1 MLRSPFLFLPLAACI
16 AIAPAAPAAESSDP
30 DQIFLSAYMSCQA
43 AEKLESQGNFK
54 AALAKY
60 RFAGSVLD
68 QLEARNPGWNP
79 PVLQFRK
86 KKVADAIQNLQERIA
101 AEAPPV
107 VPPTPRSGLDTNL
120 VPGINPDISPAPRT
134 GSAPDADTGN
144 GGGDAFDRAA
154 REMRA
159 QMANIKAQLEASR
172 QQLESV
178 QQEKARLARQLQET
192 TGKLDQA
199 ASLSQ
204 DQAEKLRQTEAALK
218 QQAERAAANEA
229 AAKANTGNQKALQA
243 QLEEA
248 KAEAAKAKEQLTR
261 AKASESDLEAK
272 LKEAGQQLETQ
283 QKQKDEAADAK
294 AKELEKQMQAL
305 RNALEDAKADR
316 EVAEEQGELIHQ
328 RSIKLAQERD
338 EATVKATQLATNLA
352 EAEKKLVAAAQER
365 EAARAEAV
373 ATSQK
378 LAESQ
383 KQIQSVTAE
392 RDSAL
397 AQLAKAQEEKGKVDK
412 LLAENASLTKQL
424 DEAQKTIAGLNATV
438 PQKDQ
443 QIAGLQ
449 KQLAGLQE
457 QLAAAQKEGENNKS
471 TIADLQK
478 QLDATTAAAKEQPP
492 VTEDQKKLSQENE
505 LLRGIVLRELK
516 EQARRE
522 QARKLVLSELDR
534 MKGRSQALVD
544 QIGLLSQPA
553 VQLTEAERALFKTP
567 QMEIIDNTPGA
578 MSISIAAPA
587 SSPGNSAE
595 GSLPTQGGL
604 PTAPNGALDS
614 KPNAP
619 QVTTEAKAPVPS
631 QFQDTA
637 RDAKEA
643 FNRGKYLESAR
654 LYEKIVSKAPS
665 NVYALSN
672 LGVAH
677 FRAGHL
683 KQAEETLKKV
693 NAISPNDAFAQT
705 TLGMIYF
712 GQGRYD
718 EAVTA
723 LTMAIKANPMSA
735 AAHNF
740 LGIAAA
746 KKGWSEAARKELETA
761 LQLNPNYTDAH
772 YNLAVLLS
780 TAQPADKDGA
790 FKHYREALDLG
801 MKPNPQFEQ
810 TLNKQN

>member
-1 MLRSPFLFLPLAACI
+1 MLRSPYLFLPLAACV
-16 AIAPAAPAAESSDP
+16 ATASVAPAAESSDP

-68 QLEARNPGWNP
+68 QLEARTPGWNP

-86 KKVADAIQNLQERIA
+86 KKIADAITNLQERIA
-101 AEAPPV
+101 AEAPPAAT
-107 VPPTPRSGLDTNL
+107 PTPGLDTSL
-120 VPGINPDISPAPRT
+120 VPGINPNISPAPRGAT
-134 GSAPDADTGN
+134 GPDADSGNN

-154 REMRA
+154 REMRT

-172 QQLESV
+172 QKLESV

-199 ASLSQ
+199 STLSQ

-229 AAKANTGNQKALQA
+229 AAKANNGNQKALQA

-248 KAEAAKAKEQLTR
+248 KVEAAKAKEQLTR
-261 AKASESDLEAK
+261 AKTNESDLEAQ
-272 LKEAGQQLETQ
+272 LKTAGQQLETQ

-294 AKELEKQMQAL
+294 AKEIAKQMQTL

-328 RSIKLAQERD
+328 RSIKLTRERD
-338 EATVKATQLATNLA
+338 EATAKATQLATNLA
-352 EAEKKLVAAAQER
+352 DAEKKLVAAAQER
-365 EAARAEAV
+365 EAARAEA
-373 ATSQK
+373 AAAGQK

-383 KQIQSVTAE
+383 KQIQSVTTE
-392 RDSAL
+392 RDTAL
-397 AQLAKAQEEKGKVDK
+397 AQLAKAQEEKGKADK
-412 LLAENASLTKQL
+412 LLAENAVLQKQL
-424 DEAQKTIAGLNATV
+424 DEAQKTIATLNTAL
-438 PQKDQ
+438 PGKEQ

-449 KQLAGLQE
+449 KQLAGVQD
-457 QLAAAQKEGENNKS
+457 QLDAARKEGETNKS

-478 QLDATTAAAKEQPP
+478 QLDTATATAKEQPP
-492 VTEDQKKLSQENE
+492 VTEDQKKLTQEND

-516 EQARRE
+516 DQARRE
-522 QARKLVLSELDR
+522 QSRKLVLSELDR
-534 MKGRSQALVD
+534 MKVRSQALVD
-544 QIGLLSQPA
+544 QISLLGQPA
-553 VQLTEAERALFKTP
+553 VQLTEAERSLFKTP

-587 SSPGNSAE
+587 SSPGGSSSAE
-595 GSLPTQGGL
+595 GALPTQGGL
-604 PTAPNGALDS
+604 PAAPNGALDS

-619 QVTTEAKAPVPS
+619 QVATEAKAPVPAE
-631 QFQDTA
+631 FQETA
-637 RDAKEA
+637 RQAKDA
-643 FNRGKYLESAR
+643 FNQKKYLESAR

-693 NAISPNDAFAQT
+693 NTIAPNDAFALT
-705 TLGMIYF
+705 TLGIIYY

-718 EAVTA
+718 EAVTT
-723 LTMAIKANPMSA
+723 LTQAVKSNPTSA
-735 AAHNF
+735 SAHNF
-740 LGIAAA
+740 LGVAAG
-746 KKGWSEAARKELETA
+746 KKGWAEAARKELESA
-761 LQLNPNYTDAH
+761 LQLNPSYADAH

-780 TAQPADKDGA
+780 TAQPADKDAA

-801 MKPNPQFEQ
+801 MRPDPKFEQ
-810 TLNKQN
+810 SLNKK